1 MAFFICQE
9 KFVFSYNSGLDF
21 EHSISS
27 LNHSTLTTSTFLYKS
42 FSSSHHAYQ
51 LKITTYFWYLFPK
64 MYQPEYGKQLYNQP
78 PSAAVTG
85 FPVNFNSSA
94 SAVYSGATT
103 TAPPLSNPLVE
114 WSTGLC
120 NCCSNVE
127 TCNSVP
133 LSLINSANYIMFVAI
148 AIYIQNNYIL

>member
-1 MAFFICQE
+1 
-9 KFVFSYNSGLDF
+9 
-21 EHSISS
+21 
-27 LNHSTLTTSTFLYKS
+27 
-42 FSSSHHAYQ
+42 
-51 LKITTYFWYLFPK
+51 
-64 MYQPEYGKQLYNQP
+64 
-78 PSAAVTG
+78 
-85 FPVNFNSSA
+85 VNFNSSTSTA
-94 SAVYSGATT
+94 YSGATT
-103 TAPPLSNPLVE
+103 TAPPMSTPLVE